1 MTRRGRALPVAAL
14 LVLACASWRARP
26 AEGEDPPL
34 RLLAAASLTDV
45 VVELV
50 AGLDEAVDTSFGA
63 TSALARQIRDGA
75 PADVFLAASPEWM
88 AFLREADALAAEPI
102 VIARNRL
109 AAVAPAGSRLAGA
122 GVAESPGSLLAA
134 LGPAGRVAIADLGV
148 PAGESARAALEH
160 LDLLDGYR
168 PHLVGQRNVRAALAA
183 VERGELDAGF
193 VYATDARVGRVDVL
207 FTFDP
212 ATHRPIEYQAAVL
225 RGAPSPERARRLLE
239 HLGSPAARAAL
250 AAAGFEPLAGS
261 VAQTPALELPP
272 PEAPRLGSIEPSAA
286 EIGTVLLSL
295 RVALGAV
302 AVSLVPGILVG
313 WLLARWRHPLRAL
326 LQGLVMLPLV
336 LPPVVTGLLLLWG
349 LGRSSALGRAWQ
361 ALTGGQLAYTTSACV
376 VAAAVVGFP
385 LLVEAIR
392 LAVLGVDRRLE
403 QVARSLGRGPVDT
416 FARVTLPLAL
426 PGIAAGAVLS
436 FARALGEFGATIVI
450 AGNVAGE
457 TRTIPVAVY
466 TLLDVRGGEPAAAR
480 LVAIS
485 VSLSLLALLGSF
497 WLSARRREER

>member
-1 MTRRGRALPVAAL
+1 VFEL
-14 LVLACASWRARP
+14 S
-26 AEGEDPPL
+26 AE
-34 RLLAAASLTDV
+34 
-45 VVELV
+45 
-50 AGLDEAVDTSFGA
+50 
-63 TSALARQIRDGA
+63 
-75 PADVFLAASPEWM
+75 EWT
-88 AFLREADALAAEPI
+88 
-102 VIARNRL
+102 
-109 AAVAPAGSRLAGA
+109 AVA
-122 GVAESPGSLLAA
+122 
-134 LGPAGRVAIADLGV
+134 
-148 PAGESARAALEH
+148 
-160 LDLLDGYR
+160 
-168 PHLVGQRNVRAALAA
+168 
-183 VERGELDAGF
+183 
-193 VYATDARVGRVDVL
+193 
-207 FTFDP
+207 
-212 ATHRPIEYQAAVL
+212 
-225 RGAPSPERARRLLE
+225 
-239 HLGSPAARAAL
+239 
-250 AAAGFEPLAGS
+250 
-261 VAQTPALELPP
+261 
-272 PEAPRLGSIEPSAA
+272 
-286 EIGTVLLSL
+286 LSL
-295 RVALGAV
+295 RVALV
-302 AVSLVPGILVG
+302 ATVFALPFGIAIA
-313 WLLARWRHPLRAL
+313 WLLARKQFFGKAL
-326 LQGLVMLPLV
+326 LDALVHLPLV